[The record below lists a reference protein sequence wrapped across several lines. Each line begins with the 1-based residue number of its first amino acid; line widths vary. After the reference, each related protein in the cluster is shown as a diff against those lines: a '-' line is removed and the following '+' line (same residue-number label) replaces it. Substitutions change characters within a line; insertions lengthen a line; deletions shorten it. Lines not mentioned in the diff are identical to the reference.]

1 LAALGVLGKGGYDQF
16 VAPWV
21 AECESL
27 AASQEALRKL
37 EERIDKGHGT
47 SYGDG
52 YMDGLR
58 QGERASQEK
67 ERQLR
72 EALEQIE
79 QLDRMGH
86 NSEVAAEMG
95 YIARVT
101 LDSTQTHGVSDA

>member
-1 LAALGVLGKGGYDQF
+1 MSYTLDELREAAQAWADGKSVMFDSDVRLVEAVNAALAAFD
-16 VAPWV
+16 
-21 AECESL
+21 SL
-27 AASQEALRKL
+27 AAQL
-37 EERIDKGHGT
+37 EEA
-47 SYGDG
+47 
-52 YMDGLR
+52 
-58 QGERASQEK
+58 QER

-101 LDSTQTHGVSDA
+101 LDSTQTHGGSDDACS